1 MTTAVNALLE
11 VRVAPH
17 AGAWIEI
24 IISRMPF
31 SVFDVAPHAGAW
43 IEMFVSNIQICDELV
58 APHAGAWI
66 EIFSVAS
73 ASSLVGVAPMPPW
86 YIPALSVPI
95 H

>member
-1 MTTAVNALLE
+1 MKCESGKAYTNKLC
-11 VRVAPH
+11 VAPH

-24 IISRMPF
+24 LL
-31 SVFDVAPHAGAW
+31 A
-43 IEMFVSNIQICDELV
+43 FVVGDLVNV